1 MQGIGVSDT
10 SLLYTYAS
18 LQHLVNVIVAS
29 TGLLTH
35 DLNILLIKAFSCHYH
50 LRDAFQCLKDV
61 DNMYVDNTLAWDR
74 PGVGQAALYMFIE
87 AIVLSVIIILI
98 EVRTLHF
105 QDEEL
110 NM

>member
-1 MQGIGVSDT
+1 
-10 SLLYTYAS
+10 
-18 LQHLVNVIVAS
+18 
-29 TGLLTH
+29 
-35 DLNILLIKAFSCHYH
+35 
-50 LRDAFQCLKDV
+50 
-61 DNMYVDNTLAWDR
+61 MYVDNTLAWDR

-87 AIVLSVIIILI
+87 AIVLSVLIILI